1 MMSLNMRSKLA
12 IKMKRKTGQAK
23 QNIKKVQGP
32 RLLARITQQGFKPS
46 RHLAGVLTCIDDTN
60 CTN

>member
-1 MMSLNMRSKLA
+1 MSLNMRSKLA
-12 IKMKRKTGQAK
+12 IKMKRKTRQAK

-32 RLLARITQQGFKPS
+32 KLLARITQQVLKPS
-46 RHLAGVLTCIDDTN
+46 RHLVGALTCIDDTN